1 MQEVGGGQLDVRR
14 ILKVRSID
22 YLDGFQVLH
31 VFYGNGEKN
40 RPRVA
45 GHRGHA
51 DNASLGSHTLHWFR
65 VNFCLWVQHLYVGDL
80 DGFLRLSLHY
90 KLWFLRSAG
99 TRWNSDGRLLDFRLD
114 GDLRGLG
121 KAPFSVALAY
131 DENTL
136 FKYTPEETY
145 VPT

>member
-14 ILKVRSID
+14 ILKIRSID
-22 YLDGFQVLH
+22 NLDRFQVLH
-31 VFYGNGEKN
+31 VFYSHGEKN
-40 RPRVA
+40 GPWVA

-51 DNASLGSHTLHWFR
+51 DHASLRRHTLHWFR
-65 VNFCLWVQHLYVGDL
+65 VNFSLWTQHLYVGDF

-90 KLWFLRSAG
+90 KLWFLGSAG
-99 TRWNSDGRLLDFRLD
+99 ARWNSDCRLLDFRLD

-136 FKYTPEETY
+136 LLYTPEYT
-145 VPT
+145 